1 MKKILAGGFFSLF
14 GTLWAIALGAYVQ
27 GNLVSKW
34 YGSRFW
40 ESAGKLGVMAPL
52 VIALV
57 LTFAGVGLVFVG
69 LVCKEK

>member
-1 MKKILAGGFFSLF
+1 MKKILAGGFLSLI

-27 GNLVSKW
+27 GNLVSEW

-52 VIALV
+52 ILAFILV
-57 LTFAGVGLVFVG
+57 FAGVGLLVGG
-69 LVCKEK
+69 LVSKSE